1 MDRIPPPD
9 LPEDPVDVM
18 PVFTTRR
25 KAEALPPLRPAAL
38 SNRLDAVVD
47 ELPTTVRAAWR
58 RGFLWGFVATVAG
71 LCIVITLAM
80 GLLK

>member
-25 KAEALPPLRPAAL
+25 KAEALPPLRPAVSSNAL
-38 SNRLDAVVD
+38 D
-47 ELPTTVRAAWR
+47 
-58 RGFLWGFVATVAG
+58 RGWCRQLALADWQAGFRWGLVATIAG
-71 LCIVITLAM
+71 LCIVITLAVGM
-80 GLLK
+80 LK